1 MGGPRREGGRVDG
14 RGSNTIAP
22 AVGSRP
28 SQRSGTTGRIG
39 TCRRQRSGY
48 DEGYG
53 RAPQR
58 HPLHPTSLPGDG
70 TGDLGAHAYRFVD
83 WLAAAGQTLWQ
94 VLPLVAVGEGGSP
107 YNGLSAFAGNT
118 LLLSAT

>member
-1 MGGPRREGGRVDG
+1 MRVTG
-14 RGSNTIAP
+14 ER
-22 AVGSRP
+22 
-28 SQRSGTTGRIG
+28 RSGIL
-39 TCRRQRSGY
+39 
-48 DEGYG
+48 
-53 RAPQR
+53 
-58 HPLHPTSLPGDG
+58 LHPTSLPGDG

-118 LLLSAT
+118 LLLSADLMVEDALLEEDEARPPAGFDPARADFAGAAAW